1 MKKIFINT
9 ICFFMAFSIFAQTA
23 ENAPSEILLPEIDI
37 NIQDMKEIHVDTLED
52 SGEFLNIEL
61 DPLVKPEITQSIKVD
76 LEKTLPAK
84 LDAPDKKKPVDA
96 QIKFGY
102 GANNNMVA
110 DFSVFIRELNPNIAV
125 TYSRRAKDNFWIDEP
140 RRRNYYSTD
149 KLTADVNYAK
159 SFFSLDT
166 NLGFY
171 SNVNSLQNQSIYQNM
186 GKKLLNLDVTPSLK
200 FGAKSE
206 LSLALHNSFFFTDLN
221 DGESEVINYKN
232 GFDYFLESNI
242 VFSQV
247 LMNDNYLNFN
257 LGYDLNY
264 FDTTAGGVDD
274 ILKRRMFHA
283 LKMGVNYSGI
293 FKDAFYLSGKL
304 DFYGQWK
311 GGMQDNDETWKN
323 IDNIDNP
330 FFWSL
335 LPWANIGYNFKEY
348 FNCFAEGG
356 ILLRKQSDRE
366 WFQENDFS
374 LIPEDVTPGRHCY
387 FKTGIKAMYGGYIT
401 GYTNLEFA
409 YNWGGYEWALTD
421 KNEMLYTLEKR
432 DSFDLILRMGL
443 TASYRQI
450 VKFTAEWEHEFL
462 DKLAFEAGDSLK
474 ARLDLGVSR
483 AGLQFFFQFTG
494 KFMRTDDQGNAMDN
508 LYLLDAGVDWSYMER
523 MGIGAEFSNIIYVN
537 KHQLKRGYD
546 EPGFEFI
553 VYTKIGF

>member
-1 MKKIFINT
+1 
-9 ICFFMAFSIFAQTA
+9 MAFSIFAQTA

-247 LMNDNYLNFN
+247 LSAY
-257 LGYDLNY
+257 
-264 FDTTAGGVDD
+264 A
-274 ILKRRMFHA
+274 
-283 LKMGVNYSGI
+283 
-293 FKDAFYLSGKL
+293 
-304 DFYGQWK
+304 
-311 GGMQDNDETWKN
+311 
-323 IDNIDNP
+323 
-330 FFWSL
+330 
-335 LPWANIGYNFKEY
+335 
-348 FNCFAEGG
+348 
-356 ILLRKQSDRE
+356 
-366 WFQENDFS
+366 
-374 LIPEDVTPGRHCY
+374 PGRLLVNFCL
-387 FKTGIKAMYGGYIT
+387 FV
-401 GYTNLEFA
+401 LFA
-409 YNWGGYEWALTD
+409 NKCLLLAVVLFSFPVVRALID
-421 KNEMLYTLEKR
+421 L
-432 DSFDLILRMGL
+432 LILGFL
-443 TASYRQI
+443 TPN
-450 VKFTAEWEHEFL
+450 
-462 DKLAFEAGDSLK
+462 
-474 ARLDLGVSR
+474 
-483 AGLQFFFQFTG
+483 
-494 KFMRTDDQGNAMDN
+494 FM
-508 LYLLDAGVDWSYMER
+508 
-523 MGIGAEFSNIIYVN
+523 
-537 KHQLKRGYD
+537 
-546 EPGFEFI
+546 
-553 VYTKIGF
+553 